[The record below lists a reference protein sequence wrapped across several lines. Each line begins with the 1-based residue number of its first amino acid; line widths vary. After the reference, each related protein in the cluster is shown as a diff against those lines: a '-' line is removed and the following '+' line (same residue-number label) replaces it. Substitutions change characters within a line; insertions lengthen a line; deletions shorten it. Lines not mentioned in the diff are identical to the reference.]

1 MTLIYGMPN
10 TNILKRKMTYKNIFD
25 DSDILLDL
33 LLEREPFNRFSKLLF
48 QESKSNRFKLYTST
62 LIFAN
67 IHYLITKAFDR
78 HVAKGQLKVLSG
90 MIDILS
96 FERDNLLS
104 ALNSEHVDF
113 EDTVQ
118 FHIAQKSNCDLI
130 VSRNTKHYKK
140 FDLPA
145 LTAEQFLRTL

>member
-1 MTLIYGMPN
+1 MPS
-10 TNILKRKMTYKNIFD
+10 TSILKRSMTYKNIFV

-48 QESKSNRFKLYTST
+48 HENKSNQFKLHTST

-67 IHYLITKAFDR
+67 IHYLIAKKFSR
-78 HVAKGQLKVLSG
+78 HVAKEQLKLLSG
-90 MIDILS
+90 MIGILP
-96 FERDNLLS
+96 FERDNLSS
-104 ALNSEHVDF
+104 ALNSDHVDF

-118 FHIAQKSNCDLI
+118 FYIAQNNKCDLI
-130 VSRNTKHYKK
+130 ISRNIKHYKK
-140 FDLPA
+140 FDLPV